1 MWVLII
7 LLLAVSLLIMLLTYF
22 NRKKKDEEPEINVT
36 INEECCGAHEVCD
49 KDSLLNSDAQIVYFD
64 DEELDVLSGK
74 NPKDFSD
81 VQQKQL
87 AEVFYTLKES
97 DVAGW
102 LKSLQL
108 RHIGLPADLKEQA
121 LMIVSERRTAQA

>member
-36 INEECCGAHEVCD
+36 INEECCGAHDVCD
-49 KDSLLNSDAQIVYFD
+49 KDSLLNSDIEIVYFD

-74 NPKDFSD
+74 NPKDFTD
-81 VQQKQL
+81 EQQKLL
-87 AEVFYTLKES
+87 ADVFYTLKEN

-108 RHIGLPADLKEQA
+108 RHIGLPADLKDQA
-121 LMIVSERRTAQA
+121 LMIVSERRTVQA

>member
-22 NRKKKDEEPEINVT
+22 NRKKKDEEPEINT
-36 INEECCGAHEVCD
+36 IINEECCGAHEVCD

-64 DEELDVLSGK
+64 DEELDVLSGR
-74 NPKDFSD
+74 NPKDFSEA
-81 VQQKQL
+81 QEKQL
-87 AEVFYTLKES
+87 AEVFYTLRES